1 MKKVLR
7 CIVADVSPLSR
18 KIVRAALEMLDA
30 VEVVGTACDGIS
42 ALQRCQ
48 QLEPDLLTLD
58 VELPG
63 MSGIEAVQRMQDQN
77 PNCRVIMI
85 SSLTSSGA
93 AVTNAGLEAGAFDFI
108 VKPIAASLPKSVQRL
123 GSILAP
129 CLDAVRATLVAEDP
143 SAKSGRI
150 TTRAVSGTPRAVCIG
165 VSTGGPLALSRL
177 LPQLPSLFPVPI
189 FVVQHMPPFITRS
202 LAQHLS
208 QSCELR
214 VVEASD
220 GMKGEAGTVYVAPGG
235 RQMGINATENRMAI
249 VLDDAPPECNAR
261 PSVDYLFRSLASSV
275 GGRLLAVVMT
285 GMGEDGVEGCRS
297 VRNAGGYVLTQDAVS
312 CVVYGMPKRVV
323 EAGMSDYVGN
333 IESIASQ
340 MTRAVGMG
348 GFQCI

>member
-7 CIVADVSPLSR
+7 CIVADDSPLSR

-30 VEVVGTACDGIS
+30 VEVVGTAYDGIS
-42 ALQRCQ
+42 ALQKCQ
-48 QLEPDLLTLD
+48 QLEPDLLTMD

-77 PNCRVIMI
+77 PNCRGIMI
-85 SSLTSSGA
+85 SSLTS
-93 AVTNAGLEAGAFDFI
+93 
-108 VKPIAASLPKSVQRL
+108 KSVQRL
-123 GSILAP
+123 GSMLAP

-143 SAKSGRI
+143 AAKNGRI
-150 TTRAVSGTPRAVCIG
+150 TTRTVSSTPRAVCIG

-189 FVVQHMPPFITRS
+189 FVVQHMPPVFTRS

-214 VVEASD
+214 VVDASD

-249 VLDDAPPECNAR
+249 VLNDAPPECNAR
-261 PSVDYLFRSLASSV
+261 PSVDYLFRSLALSV

-297 VRNAGGYVLTQDAVS
+297 VRYAGGYVLTQDAES

-323 EAGMSDYVGN
+323 EAGLSDYVGN